1 MVFRPLRGGKPGGAT
16 EVTYGG
22 AVRRDFREVSRVG
35 ATNVGK
41 LAGDWRPLAMRPLGA
56 IYGIYLYSC
65 IYYIYILYMYRC

>member
-1 MVFRPLRGGKPGGAT
+1 MRGGKPGGAT

-22 AVRRDFREVSRVG
+22 AVRRAFREVSRVG

-56 IYGIYLYSC
+56 IYGIDL
-65 IYYIYILYMYRC
+65 